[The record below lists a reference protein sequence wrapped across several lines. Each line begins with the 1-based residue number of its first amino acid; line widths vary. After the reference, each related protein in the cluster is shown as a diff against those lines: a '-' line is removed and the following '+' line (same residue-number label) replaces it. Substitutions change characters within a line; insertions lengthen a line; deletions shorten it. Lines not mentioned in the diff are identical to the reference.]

1 MLGRIVPL
9 DDGVPGGMEV
19 LVGVSIGRIITAAYV
34 PAGPAQAQMHPGA
47 ARFQTLLAAQCAR
60 RYRLDAAQV

>member
-19 LVGVSIGRIITAAYV
+19 FVGVSIGRIVTAAYV
-34 PAGPAQAQMHPGA
+34 PAGPAQPQVHPGA
-47 ARFQTLLAAQCAR
+47 ARFQTLLAPQGAR
-60 RYRLDAAQV
+60 RYGLDATQV